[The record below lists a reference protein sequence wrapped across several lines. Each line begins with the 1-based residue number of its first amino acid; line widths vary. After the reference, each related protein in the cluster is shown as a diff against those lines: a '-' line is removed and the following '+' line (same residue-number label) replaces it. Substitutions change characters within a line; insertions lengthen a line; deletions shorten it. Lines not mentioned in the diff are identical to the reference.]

1 MIVVVHKIEL
11 FTKKKVTKKKSNN
24 SSINYRKILKAN
36 LKVGLHKTTTIPIND
51 PDQQIDFKSQFQLH
65 KLESNC
71 WCSELK
77 KRGFDI

>member
-36 LKVGLHKTTTIPIND
+36 LKVGVPVENYFDNSSPH
-51 PDQQIDFKSQFQLH
+51 QQHEARTSSIFAYNAPTH
-65 KLESNC
+65 N
-71 WCSELK
+71 
-77 KRGFDI
+77 